1 MHLWCVFDH
10 LTGIVSSITFAHLLL
25 KQNLC
30 LNNLKTNK
38 KLKKGVFLKEATI
51 FSQEKI
57 QKFAEHFAIAKLSAN
72 SEYEIEYENAN
83 ENEIENEILVS
94 K

>member
-1 MHLWCVFDH
+1 MHFRCVFDH
-10 LTGIVSSITFAHLLL
+10 LTGIVSGIILHTFCLSKIYALTTQ
-25 KQNLC
+25 KQIKNS
-30 LNNLKTNK
+30 
-38 KLKKGVFLKEATI
+38 KKGVFLKEATI

-57 QKFAEHFAIAKLSAN
+57 QKFAEHFAIAKLLAN

-83 ENEIENEILVS
+83 ENENEILVS